1 MLEFDVTDELVNT
14 QVAPVVALAAYY
26 QAQNVL
32 EPLETVTFMR
42 KKGEYTPSEKLTQ
55 VLLSILVGCEYISMV
70 NTKLVPER
78 KFAQLYRKKHFASQA
93 TLARSLDELTQT
105 NLDELRAAV
114 RQISQQCS
122 PTLSHDWR
130 GFLQLDFDLSGLPC
144 GKQAIGSKK
153 GYFSGKKTQLVAN

>member
-32 EPLETVTFMR
+32 KPLEKVKSMR
-42 KKGEYTPSEKLTQ
+42 KMGDYTPAEKLTQ
-55 VLLSILVGCEYISMV
+55 VLLSILVGCEYIS
-70 NTKLVPER
+70 LVPER
-78 KFAQLYRKKHFASQA
+78 KFAQRYRKKHFASQA

-122 PTLSHDWR
+122 PTMAHDWR
-130 GFLQLDFDLSGLPC
+130 GFLQLDFDLSGLPS

-153 GYFSGKKTQLVAN
+153 GYFSDKKTQQVAN